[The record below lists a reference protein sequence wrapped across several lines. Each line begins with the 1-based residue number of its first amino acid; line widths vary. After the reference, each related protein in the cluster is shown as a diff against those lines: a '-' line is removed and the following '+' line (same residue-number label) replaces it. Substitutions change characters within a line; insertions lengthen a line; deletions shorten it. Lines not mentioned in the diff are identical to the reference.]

1 MMSAGWF
8 MLLPLACLGW
18 WLLGFPPGWDWL
30 LFPVIPS
37 MGVSVGVLIA
47 LASVVVGLYAGLLW
61 LRDNV

>member
-1 MMSAGWF
+1 MNTRWF
-8 MLLPLACLGW
+8 MLLPVACIGW
-18 WLLGFPPGWDWL
+18 WLLGFPPGWGWL
-30 LFPVIPS
+30 FFPIIPS

>member
-1 MMSAGWF
+1 MSTRWF
-8 MLLPLACLGW
+8 MLLPVGCIGW

-47 LASVVVGLYAGLLW
+47 LGSVAVGLYAGLLW